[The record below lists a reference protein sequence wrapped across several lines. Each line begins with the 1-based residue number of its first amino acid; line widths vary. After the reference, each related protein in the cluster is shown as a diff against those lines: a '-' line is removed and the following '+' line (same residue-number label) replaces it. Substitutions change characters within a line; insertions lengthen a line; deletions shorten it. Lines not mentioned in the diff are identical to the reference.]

1 MGVIGSEVGKFL
13 QLEGVTAAVLILGI
27 VLAAFLLIAIY
38 ASRYKKVPPDK
49 AMVVYGRKTKAG
61 RAGYQVITGGGKWI
75 LPIVEAYEFLP
86 LDVRTLDVVVTEI
99 VTDVKQ
105 SGAKINIK
113 AVAQV
118 RISDDPNTLRTAA
131 SQLRHNRA
139 DQINETA
146 LKTLE
151 GHVRSI
157 CATLSVEEVNSDRD
171 AIATQIQGLAANDL
185 KNMGLEIRSF
195 VIKEIEDEHGYLD
208 ALGVKRTEEVK
219 RDARIGK
226 ANANREATIAEAL
239 AAQLG
244 EKANAD
250 AEANVAMFH
259 RDRDITIQQS
269 QSQVEMERANKEIA
283 FGLQTAKRQQELIVE
298 QRRIDIR
305 AKEQEVLVQQQE
317 VLRKA
322 QEQNA
327 EQVVPAKAKADALAA
342 EADGERRRLIAI
354 ADGERERLTRVATG
368 DAERIRQTGTA
379 EADTIRLKGEA
390 EAYAIKATG
399 LATAEAMRAKAEAW
413 EMYGRAA
420 VTQLIVEKLP
430 EIVGNAA
437 KSLEGT
443 SKLIIMGERGPS
455 SLVGSVV
462 DIAAQAPALVKALT
476 GMELSDLAGKLKD
489 VMK

>member
-244 EKANAD
+244 EKARAD
-250 AEANVAMFH
+250 A
-259 RDRDITIQQS
+259 R
-269 QSQVEMERANKEIA
+269 
-283 FGLQTAKRQQELIVE
+283 
-298 QRRIDIR
+298 
-305 AKEQEVLVQQQE
+305 
-317 VLRKA
+317 
-322 QEQNA
+322 
-327 EQVVPAKAKADALAA
+327 AA

-379 EADTIRLKGEA
+379 EADIIRLKGEA

-462 DIAAQAPALVKALT
+462 DIAAQAPALVKAL
-476 GMELSDLAGKLKD
+476 AGKLKD